1 MKIKSNI
8 WFESDE
14 KAFFGKG
21 RIELLEQIERHGSI
35 SKAAKAMKMS
45 YKAAWDAVNEMNS
58 LGREPIVAKETGGR
72 GGGGTRLTEKG
83 REYIRIYKEISSL
96 QQRLFDLVGEQAAES
111 ERLRSLSS
119 RLTLQTSA
127 RNQYLGRVV
136 RVECGEVECEVEL
149 DIGGGELIRALITS
163 VSAEKMGVATG
174 MEIFAL
180 IKSSWVKPAA
190 KAPANG
196 GLNVLEARV
205 EYVAEDGEFTEI
217 GLILRNGSR
226 VVSVV
231 KSGEIEADRLKK
243 GSAAYAL
250 FSPSDVILAR

>member
-1 MKIKSNI
+1 MKIKSNL

-21 RIELLEQIERHGSI
+21 RIELLEQIGRHGSI

-58 LGREPIVAKETGGR
+58 LSREPIVAKETGGR

-96 QQRLFDLVGEQAAES
+96 QQRLFDLVSEQAVES
-111 ERLRSLSS
+111 ERLRSLSR

-163 VSAEKMGVATG
+163 VSAEKMGIETG

-180 IKSSWVKPAA
+180 IKSSWIKPAA
-190 KAPANG
+190 KAPKKSG
-196 GLNVLEARV
+196 FNVLEARV
-205 EYVAEDGEFTEI
+205 DSLVEDGEFTEV
-217 GLILRNGSR
+217 GLVLRNGAR

-231 KSGEIEADRLKK
+231 KRSEAQAAGLKK
-243 GSAAYAL
+243 GSSAYAL

>member
-96 QQRLFDLVGEQAAES
+96 QQRLFDLVGEQATES

-149 DIGGGELIRALITS
+149 DIGGELIRALITS

-205 EYVAEDGEFTEI
+205 EYEAEDGEFTEI
-217 GLILRNGSR
+217 GLVLRNGSR

-231 KSGEIEADRLKK
+231 KSGVIEAAGLKK